1 MARHSFQDS
10 QKCHV
15 PPICLGREELVTLGQ
30 WDQGKVFGILYLRL
44 SDSGI
49 QEEAGPLGEEF
60 AQGGLAP

>member
-15 PPICLGREELVTLGQ
+15 LPICLGREELVTLGQ

-44 SDSGI
+44 RVI
-49 QEEAGPLGEEF
+49 
-60 AQGGLAP
+60 LASKTRLDHLEKNLPKGA

>member
-15 PPICLGREELVTLGQ
+15 PPICLGREEPVTLGQ

-44 SDSGI
+44 RVI
-49 QEEAGPLGEEF
+49 
-60 AQGGLAP
+60 LASKRRLDHLEKNLPKGA